1 MRIDTLSTALFLAPL
16 LLAGTATAQST
27 YELDIDSQAS
37 SFVWTGNTSIG
48 PINGVPDNNFSLVG
62 DVDAVLGSGAPAQAI
77 STLRLAGGEALV
89 TPDIRGEI
97 PNILPFLPPLAE
109 IEITNLRLTATSQT
123 GSVAANGDFSTLT
136 TLTVLSGTLTLT
148 PAGSSPTVQD
158 LTGSQSDPTL
168 VSGSVSSG
176 SSIDLAI
183 PVSFLFSIV
192 DPGTGIS
199 ADLTLDG
206 SIVADRGC
214 SAGQS
219 YCTTSP
225 NSAGAGAL
233 LLISGTGS
241 LFANDMA
248 ATVVGLPGS
257 QPGLLY
263 FGTQAAAAPFGDG
276 TRCAGGTLVRLP
288 PAFPTSGFLT
298 IPLDVQALGIPAGT
312 SRYFQFWYRDPAAGN
327 SGFNLSDAF
336 EMNLCP

>member
-1 MRIDTLSTALFLAPL
+1 MRIDILSTALFLAPL

-37 SFVWTGNTSIG
+37 SFVWTGNSSIG
-48 PINGVPDNNFSLVG
+48 PINGVPNNNFSLGGYVN
-62 DVDAVLGSGAPAQAI
+62 AVLGSGAPAQAI
-77 STLRLAGGEALV
+77 SSLRLAGGTLV

-109 IEITNLRLTATSQT
+109 IEIVSLRLEATSQT
-123 GSVAANGDFSTLT
+123 RTVAANGDFSTFT
-136 TLTVLSGTLTLT
+136 TLTVVFGWLILT
-148 PAGSSPTVQD
+148 PAGSSPTFLD
-158 LTGSQSDPTL
+158 LAGKQSDPTL
-168 VSGSVSSG
+168 VSGSVTSG

-183 PVSFLFSIV
+183 PVSFLLSIF

-199 ADLTLDG
+199 IDLTLDG

-214 SAGQS
+214 GGQS

-233 LLISGTGS
+233 LLISGSGS